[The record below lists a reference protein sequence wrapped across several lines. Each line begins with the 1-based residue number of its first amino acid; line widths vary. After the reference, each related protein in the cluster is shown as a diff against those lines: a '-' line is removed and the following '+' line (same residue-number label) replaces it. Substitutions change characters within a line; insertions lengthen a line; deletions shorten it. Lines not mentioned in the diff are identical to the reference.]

1 VEAFS
6 DQVAV
11 YLTRGVLDQTPPSTV
26 VDATGLGY
34 PEGRLRILREGA
46 IDKASMVE
54 VVGIEW
60 FDRPDDEESQP
71 GD

>member
-1 VEAFS
+1 
-6 DQVAV
+6 
-11 YLTRGVLDQTPPSTV
+11 V
-26 VDATGLGY
+26 VDATGLSY

-46 IDKASMVE
+46 IDKASMAE

-60 FDRPDDEESQP
+60 FDRPVDEESQP